1 MEKKYRV
8 KKILNNNAVYVT
20 ANFLEYIVIGL
31 GIGYHL
37 KTHQIVPNDKIEK
50 VFALE
55 KEDVGR
61 IMKLAQEVPQGL
73 FMDLYNI
80 IDNIAHQY
88 KIDLDNHAY
97 IALIDH
103 IQFSIQ
109 RYNQNQ
115 KVQNLMNPDIKIFYP
130 KEYEMAQNLLNQ
142 LNTQLNIDLPEDEI
156 GFITIH
162 IVNGI
167 NTSINNQT
175 NTITDAIY
183 DTLNIVR
190 DHYLISLKLED
201 AMTQRITIHLKM
213 LIQRVLSKTQIL
225 EEKIVLENVLKDF
238 VEAKEC
244 AIKIKDYLEKRFKTS
259 VNTQEIV
266 YLTIHLNRLQSQI

>member
-1 MEKKYRV
+1 MDKKYRV

-201 AMTQRITIHLKM
+201 PMTQRITIHLKM

-266 YLTIHLNRLQSQI
+266 YLTIHLNRLQSHI